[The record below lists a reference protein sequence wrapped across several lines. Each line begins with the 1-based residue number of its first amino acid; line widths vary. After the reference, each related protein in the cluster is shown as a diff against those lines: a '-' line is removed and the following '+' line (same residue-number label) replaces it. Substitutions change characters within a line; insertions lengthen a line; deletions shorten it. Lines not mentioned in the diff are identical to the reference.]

1 VEKEATCSA
10 RFTPQTHGEW
20 LAQHIPGVEAR
31 LLDDDGHATL
41 VQDRA
46 AEVHSWLSAHL

>member
-1 VEKEATCSA
+1 VFVPTG
-10 RFTPQTHGEW
+10 HGAW

-41 VQDRA
+41 VNHVPESHA
-46 AEVHSWLSAHL
+46 WLSEHL